1 MATLWILGVPL
12 DDGLPLRPEARA
24 VLQRAAYVVAE
35 SERRFTTLAKRSG
48 CAIATEHVSYLDN
61 ARPTTLSAVDTR
73 LKELA
78 GTDAEVA
85 LLSDCGMPLLFDT
98 GASVLGRARSLGFR
112 VRSVPD
118 ATSWATAA
126 AISGFEPPFL
136 VLGFPPREPADR
148 MRFLAA
154 QTRQP
159 AALVLLDTPYRY
171 RKLVEDTAKV
181 LGPRRS
187 AFVGCDLGRKTER
200 CTWGTLGE
208 LARASADAPKGE
220 FVLIVEGARGDSGV
234 GGRGTSH

>member
-12 DDGLPLRPEARA
+12 DDALPLRPEARA
-24 VLQRAAYVVAE
+24 VLERAAYVVAE

-48 CAIATEHVSYLDN
+48 CAVAAEHVSYLDN
-61 ARPTTLSAVDTR
+61 ARPATLSAVDAR

-78 GTDAEVA
+78 RTEAEVA

-118 ATSWATAA
+118 ATSWGTAA

-148 MRFLAA
+148 MQFLAA

-171 RKLVEDTAKV
+171 RKLVEDAAKA

-187 AFVGCDLGRKTER
+187 AFVGWDLGRKTER
-200 CTWGTLGE
+200 CTWGALGE
-208 LARASADAPKGE
+208 LARASADEPKGE
-220 FVLIVEGARGDSGV
+220 FVLIVEGAGGGSGG
-234 GGRGTSH
+234 GGRGATR